1 MKMNFDLSPS
11 RLGTDSVKWDCTASE
26 FRLTPGEDLIP
37 MWVADMDFF
46 CAPEILDAV
55 KHATAPGV
63 LGYRTLASRFDEAVI
78 HWMQSRHGLSV
89 SADEILPSPGVV
101 AGISAAISVFTE
113 PGDGVIVQPPIYPPF
128 VGVPKGMG
136 RVIRENK
143 LIERYCDGVLS
154 YDIDFEDLRRLA
166 AEPRTKMMILCSP
179 HNPTGRVYTPDELR
193 KICTI
198 CAENDVYLISD
209 EIHSDIMLKGNK
221 FTPILS
227 VAPCTDRVLQLC
239 SPSKSFNT
247 AGTHSAYMIVKNPEE
262 REKLSGFWGSMHIP
276 TSSFVSADV
285 VEAAYGP
292 AAYYVDELC
301 SYLDGNMAF
310 IRKYLQ
316 KNLPGIRLASP
327 DSTYLLWADF
337 RACGI
342 PADQIFHRLC
352 EAARVV
358 PDPGEW
364 FGEDYLGYMR
374 INIATPRAV
383 LEEAA
388 QRIVCAMKRDLQ

>member
-1 MKMNFDLSPS
+1 MHMNFDHAPI
-11 RLGTDSVKWDCTASE
+11 RRNTDSVKWDCTASE
-26 FRLTPGEDLIP
+26 FHLTPGDDLLP

-46 CAPEILDAV
+46 CAPEILDAI
-55 KHATAPGV
+55 KRSTASGV
-63 LGYRTLASRFDEAVI
+63 LGYRTLSSRFHQAVV

-128 VGVPKGMG
+128 VGVPQSMG

-143 LIERYCDGVLS
+143 LIERYSNGVLS
-154 YDIDFEDLRRLA
+154 YDIDFDDLRRLA
-166 AEPRTKMMILCSP
+166 AEPGTRMMILCSP
-179 HNPTGRVYTPDELR
+179 HNPTGRIYSPDELR
-193 KICTI
+193 EICTI
-198 CAENDVYLISD
+198 CAENGVYLISD
-209 EIHSDIMLKGNK
+209 EIHSDIMLGVSK

-227 VAPCTDRVLQLC
+227 VAPCTDRILQLG

-262 REKLSGFWGSMHIP
+262 RAKLADFWGSMHIP

-310 IRKYLQ
+310 IRDYLQ
-316 KNLPGIRLASP
+316 TNLPQIRLAQP

-337 RACGI
+337 RGCGI
-342 PADQIFHRLC
+342 PADQIFRRIC
-352 EAARVV
+352 DAARVV
-358 PDPGEW
+358 LDPGEW
-364 FGEDYLGYMR
+364 FGKDYLGYMR
-374 INIATPRAV
+374 INIAAPRTV
-383 LEEAA
+383 LQEAA
-388 QRIVCAMKRDLQ
+388 QRIVCAMKH